1 MHSRTKSSVVNI
13 LTGVGGKFLTFILA
27 FSLRTVFIRLLG
39 AEYNG
44 VSGLFTNILSFFS
57 LAELGV
63 TNVLNYSLYKALK
76 DNDIDLINLY
86 MAKFRRIYHII
97 AFSIL
102 GMGLLFVPFLHL
114 FVKSELPFNMIIIYY
129 LLYLA
134 DSVIS
139 YFVAYKTSLM
149 VADQK
154 RYVVNIC
161 LFAGTFVTYIFQIIY
176 LLIKKDFTGYLI
188 IQVLC
193 TILRNVVLNIIANKK
208 YPYLKKQNVTS
219 SRTLDLAELKQ
230 NIKATFIYKVS
241 GKLLNNTTNILISG
255 ILGTVMV
262 GYYYNY
268 NLIVHYI
275 DAYVY
280 AITTG
285 LLASVGNFN
294 VSKSERESYDL
305 FKTSIFLFSVITN
318 VCICALFNCYQEFVP
333 IWIGKEFLLDWTVVG
348 AILLLFYVHTMSNP
362 VSLFREAMGLFK
374 EVKYT
379 MLFAAVLNIVF
390 SVVGGYTIGLTGII
404 LACSL
409 ARIMTNVWYEP
420 MIIYKKKFKNEKI
433 REYVFLHIKY
443 LIVTIVSLVLTF
455 TICNQIPF
463 HNIYGV
469 LLRGLISVSIALLVS
484 VVVNRKTKEY
494 ILIRVKFLSFIRF
507 QRRVKS

>member
-1 MHSRTKSSVVNI
+1 MRSRTKSSVVNI
-13 LTGVGGKFLTFILA
+13 LTGVGGKFLTFILV

-44 VSGLFTNILSFFS
+44 VSGLFINILSFFS

-76 DNDIDLINLY
+76 ENDIDLINLY
-86 MAKFRRIYHII
+86 MVKFRRIYHII

-102 GMGLLFVPFLHL
+102 GMGLVFVPFLHL

-154 RYVVNIC
+154 RYIVNIC
-161 LFAGTFVTYIFQIIY
+161 VSLGTFVTYILQIIY

-208 YPYLKKQNVTS
+208 YPYLKKYNNLGTRS
-219 SRTLDLAELKQ
+219 LNLDELKQ

-268 NLIVHYI
+268 NLLVHYI

-305 FKTSIFLFSVITN
+305 FKTSIFLFSLITN
-318 VCICALFNCYQEFVP
+318 VCICALLNCYQEFIP

-348 AILLLFYVHTMSNP
+348 AILLMFYVHTMSNP
-362 VSLFREAMGLFK
+362 VYLFREAMGLFK

-379 MLFAAVLNIVF
+379 MLFAAVLNIIF
-390 SVVGGYTIGLTGII
+390 SVIGGYAIGLVGII
-404 LACSL
+404 LAGSL
-409 ARIMTNVWYEP
+409 ARIMTHVWYEP

-433 REYVFLHIKY
+433 GEYVFLHIKY

-455 TICNQIPF
+455 VICNQIPF

-469 LLRGLISVSIALLVS
+469 LLRGLISASIAFLVS
-484 VVVNRKTKEY
+484 VVVNRKSKEY
-494 ILIRVKFLSFIRF
+494 LTIKNKVLSFLKIR
-507 QRRVKS
+507 